1 MIENKTRWANL
12 ISKINIKEKEA
23 VNMKKKATSLN
34 GAEVNGEKTVQ
45 KEFAMALPLKV
56 SGLDSCGHEFSEESR
71 LASISS
77 EEAVFFL
84 KTKVERQS
92 SLKLVIPLPPKLAD
106 GQPLNLV
113 LRGTVLQAVQS
124 ALASRQ
130 GTRVRLKLE
139 SRYFIGADEN

>member
-1 MIENKTRWANL
+1 
-12 ISKINIKEKEA
+12 
-23 VNMKKKATSLN
+23 MKKKATSLN

-71 LASISS
+71 LTSISS

-84 KTKVERQS
+84 KTKVDRQS

-124 ALASRQ
+124 ALASRH

>member
-1 MIENKTRWANL
+1 
-12 ISKINIKEKEA
+12 
-23 VNMKKKATSLN
+23 MKKKATSLN

>member
-1 MIENKTRWANL
+1 M
-12 ISKINIKEKEA
+12 S
-23 VNMKKKATSLN
+23 
-34 GAEVNGEKTVQ
+34 
-45 KEFAMALPLKV
+45 LPLKV
-56 SGLDSCGHEFSEESR
+56 SGVDSSGREFSEESH

-84 KTKVERQS
+84 RAEVDRQA

-124 ALASRQ
+124 ALAGIQ
-130 GTRVRLKLE
+130 GQRVRLKLE
-139 SRYFIGADEN
+139 SRYFIGAEDN

>member
-1 MIENKTRWANL
+1 
-12 ISKINIKEKEA
+12 
-23 VNMKKKATSLN
+23 MKKKTTAPDGAGVSLKN
-34 GAEVNGEKTVQ
+34 TGQ
-45 KEFAMALPLKV
+45 KEFAMSLPLKV

-84 KTKVERQS
+84 KTKVDRQS
-92 SLKLVIPLPPKLAD
+92 ILKLVIPLPPKLAD

-124 ALASRQ
+124 ALAGMQ

-139 SRYFIGADEN
+139 SRYFIGAQEN

>member
-1 MIENKTRWANL
+1 MIENKTQWANL
-12 ISKINIKEKEA
+12 ISKINIKKKEA

-84 KTKVERQS
+84 KTKVDRQS

>member
-1 MIENKTRWANL
+1 MIENKTQWANL
-12 ISKINIKEKEA
+12 ISKINIKEA

-84 KTKVERQS
+84 KTKVDRQS

>member
-1 MIENKTRWANL
+1 
-12 ISKINIKEKEA
+12 
-23 VNMKKKATSLN
+23 MKKKATSLN

-84 KTKVERQS
+84 KTKVDRQS

>member
-1 MIENKTRWANL
+1 
-12 ISKINIKEKEA
+12 
-23 VNMKKKATSLN
+23 MKKKATALS
-34 GAEVNGEKTVQ
+34 GAEMMEKNTGQ
-45 KEFAMALPLKV
+45 REFSMSLPLAV
-56 SGLDSCGHEFSEESR
+56 SGLDSAGHEFSEESH

-84 KTKVERQS
+84 RARVDRQA

-124 ALASRQ
+124 ALAGIQ
-130 GTRVRLKLE
+130 GQRIRLKLE
-139 SRYFIGADEN
+139 SRYFIGADDS

>member
-1 MIENKTRWANL
+1 
-12 ISKINIKEKEA
+12 
-23 VNMKKKATSLN
+23 MKKKATSLN

-45 KEFAMALPLKV
+45 KELAMALPLKV

-84 KTKVERQS
+84 KTKVDRQS